1 LYLVKLID
9 KVLLK
14 MISFNKKVFKNLK
27 IFSDGS
33 CVIDYLNV
41 NIKLNSNIL
50 FLEKD
55 FKSFEIL
62 LKKKSLKNSNLLNVS
77 FKYRKIFLSK

>member
-1 LYLVKLID
+1 
-9 KVLLK
+9 

-77 FKYRKIFLSK
+77 FKYRKNFLSK

>member
-1 LYLVKLID
+1 LID

-33 CVIDYLNV
+33 CVIDYFNA

-62 LKKKSLKNSNLLNVS
+62 LKEKSLKNSNLLNVS
-77 FKYRKIFLSK
+77 FKYRKNFLSK

>member
-1 LYLVKLID
+1 
-9 KVLLK
+9 
-14 MISFNKKVFKNLK
+14 MISFNKKKFKNLK

-33 CVIDYLNV
+33 CVIGYLNV
-41 NIKLNSNIL
+41 NTQLNSNIL

-62 LKKKSLKNSNLLNVS
+62 LKEKSLKNSNLLNVS
-77 FKYRKIFLSK
+77 FKYRKFFLSK

>member
-1 LYLVKLID
+1 MYLVKLID

>member
-1 LYLVKLID
+1 LYSAKLID

-33 CVIDYLNV
+33 CVMDYLNV
-41 NIKLNSNIL
+41 NTKLNSNIL

-62 LKKKSLKNSNLLNVS
+62 LKEKSLKNSNLLNVS
-77 FKYRKIFLSK
+77 FKYRKFFLSK